1 MNTQRPFA
9 DATDKRVLL
18 PLFPLPGTV
27 FLPNTLLPLHIF
39 EDRYRALLSDIQEGD
54 GVVAIPRLKPGWEA
68 DYAGAPPVY
77 HVAGFGKIIRCQTL
91 PDGRSNVVILGL
103 GRTQIG
109 REVPTDAPYRV
120 AHCDI
125 LTDDID
131 VDGARALQQKVARLR
146 VMAGQ
151 ALGDRPAV
159 AQRIEQLMENQSDP
173 IAFVDGMAHLI
184 LPNVDARQ
192 AFLEITQLSARI
204 DSLQGVL
211 ASTMYDTELRVS

>member
-1 MNTQRPFA
+1 VNTREPFA
-9 DATDKRVLL
+9 VPTDERVLL

-27 FLPNTLLPLHIF
+27 FLPNTILPLHVF
-39 EDRYRALLSDIQEGD
+39 EHRYRTLLSDIQEGD
-54 GVVAIPRLKPGWEA
+54 GIVVIPRLKPGWEA
-68 DYAGAPPVY
+68 NYGGAPPIF
-77 HVAGFGKIIRCQTL
+77 HVAGFGKIIRCQRL

-103 GRTQIG
+103 GRIQIG

-120 AHCDI
+120 AQCDV
-125 LTDDID
+125 LHDDPSL
-131 VDGARALQQKVARLR
+131 DGARALKQKIARLR

-151 ALGDRPAV
+151 ALGDRPAI
-159 AQRIEQLMENQSDP
+159 AQRIQQLIEIQSDP

-192 AFLEITQLSARI
+192 AFLEITQLNARI

-211 ASTMYDTELRVS
+211 ASTMYDAELRVS